1 MSKILS
7 KHEEIRDWV
16 LARGGAPLVEDVPDG
31 TSDRILLQLTFGQ
44 HALNA
49 DQNEGPDRIGG
60 FELAS
65 WEDWFAEFD
74 RQKLALEVDDETPGR
89 LDDSFDFVP
98 R

>member
-1 MSKILS
+1 MSKVLR

-16 LARGGAPLVEDVPDG
+16 IARGGAPMLEDVPDG
-31 TSDRILLQLTFGQ
+31 SSDRILLQLTFGQ

-65 WEDWFAEFD
+65 WDDWFAEFD
-74 RQKLALEVDDETPGR
+74 RQKLALEVDDEVPGR
-89 LDDSFDFVP
+89 LDDSFEFVP

>member
-1 MSKILS
+1 MSKVLR

-16 LARGGAPLVEDVPDG
+16 IARGGAPMLEDVPDG
-31 TSDRILLQLTFGQ
+31 TRDRILLQLTFGQ

-65 WEDWFAEFD
+65 WDDWFAEFD
-74 RQKLALEVDDETPGR
+74 RQKLALEVEEERPGV
-89 LDDSFDFVP
+89 LDDSFEFVP